1 MEVWKWPKCGPAHQH
16 LPLPS
21 CRKMDALPS
30 LTIPSQN
37 VRIKGKLSRK
47 EKRVAIGVILVF
59 HLLLMPVPVI
69 SEFELQNRA
78 CHRKRVF
85 LKKKD
90 RSTRT
95 DVVLFHLPALKLAL

>member
-30 LTIPSQN
+30 LTIHSQN
-37 VRIKGKLSRK
+37 VKVKLSDWSDFGFSF
-47 EKRVAIGVILVF
+47 APF
-59 HLLLMPVPVI
+59 ANSSFSVI